1 MVESARLAGSRD
13 PELAAPQALKRLSSL
28 KFFLRYPI
36 FLLAFGPPQFK
47 QAVIGI
53 DTSQAHFSLWN
64 IFQVGW
70 LSVIA
75 FRAIVRL
82 ATARSI
88 LIPKQSQPILKLMI
102 FLGLLFMASVVYS
115 PGRIVSAE
123 YTVLYF
129 LNLVCMIE
137 FIVDVY
143 RDPPNWMQ
151 CIIQIRLVMLLLIAA
166 VLLTL
171 PFAPT
176 MVMLY
181 APGVGVRLIGG
192 TVAQMSLCPE
202 IVAIISAYTFLHS
215 LESRIRSALFFV
227 VGLAGTLITQARG
240 AELSLFLVL
249 SVLVFGWGKMSL
261 RSAYVLV
268 SAVMAIT
275 LISGAVIGTIGGER
289 IWRTFNRGQDAENI
303 LTASGRTGIWM
314 DVINYSV
321 IHPQGMG
328 YIAGM
333 RTFYRSDKGMSF
345 HALQTTRGI
354 LDNSFLQ
361 VLADAGW
368 LALTLYLM
376 VLAKTIGLGW
386 RSMKK
391 NSLGVVGPDNAVCH
405 SLRIAL
411 LLLMFCLAEGMEGSI
426 FTIPLLAAYYCQ
438 NILILI
444 ILGASANGFYKSRL
458 QNPDVTTRRSIAFF
472 RPLGED
478 STGGGAWRKA

>member
-249 SVLVFGWGKMSL
+249 SVLVIGWAKTSK
-261 RSAYVLV
+261 RSAYIFAAGLMAFTLLAGVLE
-268 SAVMAIT
+268 SE
-275 LISGAVIGTIGGER
+275 IGWGR
-289 IWRTFNRGQDAENI
+289 IWRGFNRGQDTEGI
-303 LTASGRTGIWM
+303 VTASGRTGVWES
-314 DVINYSV
+314 VIEYCI

-328 YIAGM
+328 YIAGI
-333 RTFYRSDKGMSF
+333 RTFHGGVYVANLS
-345 HALQTTRGI
+345 AI
-354 LDNSFLQ
+354 LTKTGGTDNSFFE

-368 LALTLYLM
+368 PALALYLLM
-376 VLAKTIGLGW
+376 LARTVALGW
-386 RSMKK
+386 HFAKK
-391 NSLGVVGPDNAVCH
+391 ASSGVLESVNAISH
-405 SLRIAL
+405 PLRCAL

-426 FTIPLLAAYYCQ
+426 FTIPMFAAFYCQ
-438 NILILI
+438 NILIVI
-444 ILGASANGFYKSRL
+444 ILGASASVLIASRL
-458 QNPDVTTRRSIAFF
+458 RPRSLA
-472 RPLGED
+472 R
-478 STGGGAWRKA
+478 